1 MMDKKLM
8 FIGLILAV
16 FISGCTQQQGT
27 TQTDQSTTQTLPPEL
42 TNDGGL
48 NDALSDLDQVAETV
62 TQSTATANTVEMISA
77 GFNPTS
83 LTVNLGDTVTF
94 VNKDTAPHWPASN
107 AHPTHTIYP
116 GFDALKPLSTG
127 ESYSFTFTK
136 IGAWNYHDHLNPSL
150 VGTIVVQVKQ

>member
-48 NDALSDLDQVAETV
+48 NDALSDLD
-62 TQSTATANTVEMISA
+62 SNTVNSH
-77 GFNPTS
+77 S
-83 LTVNLGDTVTF
+83 QHRGDDF
-94 VNKDTAPHWPASN
+94 SR
-107 AHPTHTIYP
+107 I
-116 GFDALKPLSTG
+116 
-127 ESYSFTFTK
+127 
-136 IGAWNYHDHLNPSL
+136 
-150 VGTIVVQVKQ
+150 